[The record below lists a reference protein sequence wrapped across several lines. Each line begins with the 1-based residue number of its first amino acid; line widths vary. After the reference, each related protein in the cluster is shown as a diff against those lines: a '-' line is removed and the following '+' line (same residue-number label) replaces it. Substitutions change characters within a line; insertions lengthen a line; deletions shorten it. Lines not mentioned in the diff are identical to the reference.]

1 LHHPVRAIIALRENK
16 VGYMAE
22 LAENLNTLALV
33 GIGWFNDPDVLFAVF
48 PRCAL
53 LPRATFGYLRKAV
66 HKVSDFTVI

>member
-1 LHHPVRAIIALRENK
+1 
-16 VGYMAE
+16 MAE
-22 LAENLNTLALV
+22 LAENLNTLALI